1 MVTGVV
7 GRNGLSVA
15 HLVMTALKKE
25 PGCVIILNQ
34 SMTGSIVQGL
44 VVKKWYAQLED
55 VILVR
60 F

>member
-7 GRNGLSVA
+7 GRNGLSVT

-34 SMTGSIVQGL
+34 SMAGSIVQGL
-44 VVKKWYAQLED
+44 VVKQWYAQLED

>member
-7 GRNGLSVA
+7 GRNGLSVT
-15 HLVMTALKKE
+15 HLVMTVLKKD
-25 PGCVIILNQ
+25 PGCVIILIQ
-34 SMTGSIVQGL
+34 SMAGSIVQGL